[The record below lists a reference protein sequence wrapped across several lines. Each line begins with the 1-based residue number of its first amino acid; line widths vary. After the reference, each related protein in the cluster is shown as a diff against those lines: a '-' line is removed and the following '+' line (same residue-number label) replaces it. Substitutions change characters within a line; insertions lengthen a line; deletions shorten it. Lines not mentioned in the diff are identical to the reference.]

1 MSQVIEDFSDALA
14 GLVKEAAPYLVRVEG
29 RRRGGATGVALP
41 GGLIVTAQ
49 HVLRQDKDITLGLD
63 NGEVVSAELIGRDP
77 TTDLA
82 LLRSSAEIAPLAIS
96 SAENRVGHLV
106 LALGRPGKSVQATLG
121 ILSALGESWRTPMG
135 GLVDQYIQ
143 TDVVMYPGF
152 SGGPLINVAGQMIG
166 LNTSGLLRGVSLTI
180 PASTVVRVADALVKH
195 GHVRRGYLGLSTQP
209 VGLPRALGHQLQQ
222 RAGLL
227 IVNVETDSPGDAAGL
242 VLGDTIVA
250 VANQPVQNHEDLL
263 TLLSGDRIGQKTPL
277 SIIRGGQLQSV
288 DVVVGERPQ
297 A

>member
-1 MSQVIEDFSDALA
+1 MSQVLQDFSDALA

-29 RRRGGATGVALP
+29 RRRGPATGVALA
-41 GGLIVTAQ
+41 GGLIATAH
-49 HVLRQDKDITLGLD
+49 HVLRQDKDIQIGLD
-63 NGEVVSAELIGRDP
+63 SGEVVSAELVGRDP

-82 LLRSSAEIAPLAIS
+82 ILRPTASLSAMPLA
-96 SAENRVGHLV
+96 SADSKVGHLV

-121 ILSALGESWRTPMG
+121 IISALGDTWRTPVG
-135 GLVDQYIQ
+135 GVIDQYVQ

-152 SGGPLINVAGQMIG
+152 SGGPLINVTGQMIG

-180 PASTVVRVADALVKH
+180 PAATVARVAETLAQH

-209 VGLPRALGHQLQQ
+209 ASLPRNLSHQLQQ

-227 IVNVETDSPGDAAGL
+227 IVSVEADSPADAAGL

-250 VANQPVQNHEDLL
+250 LANQSVQSQEDLL
-263 TLLSGDRIGQKTPL
+263 ALLSGDRVGQKTPL

-288 DVVVGERPQ
+288 DVVIGERP
-297 A
+297 